1 MRTAIHTPVRAILFD
16 FDDTLFDHALTSRRA
31 LARLRS
37 QGTMFRGVPL
47 SNLWCRYLELLERS
61 HVDVVSGKISVDD
74 ARTERFRSLAA
85 LSGRDLTREAATE
98 LAPTYRG
105 FYHDLRRAVPWALP
119 LLRHLRPRY
128 RIVIVSNNRVAEQEE
143 KLRFLGASA
152 LVDALVVS
160 EGVGFAKPDPRIFR
174 VALDRLAVSAEGS
187 VMSGDSW
194 TSDVEGAFPPGSD
207 RSGSTASIGRTRT
220 TAPAPR
226 SRRSI
231 RFGLLSPSNGP

>member
-1 MRTAIHTPVRAILFD
+1 
-16 FDDTLFDHALTSRRA
+16 
-31 LARLRS
+31 
-37 QGTMFRGVPL
+37 
-47 SNLWCRYLELLERS
+47 
-61 HVDVVSGKISVDD
+61 VDVVSGKISVDD

-98 LAPTYRG
+98 LALTYRG

-128 RIVIVSNNRVAEQEE
+128 RIAIVSNNRVAEQEE